1 MKFAQ
6 HLDAFFDIL
15 VGKKNQL
22 MLGVLAWEGLASAL
36 KISMDMSTAFAAVV
50 IEISWYVYDD
60 PSERLAW
67 KSLIGVSL
75 TQVSSV
81 NDVLGEL
88 SIGLELTDIKAALG
102 VDDRTVEPALVIF
115 AVKLTLVTSVKGYVL
130 VFLMSWL
137 MEFRNIKCILK

>member
-1 MKFAQ
+1 M
-6 HLDAFFDIL
+6 DAFFDIL

-22 MLGVLAWEGLASAL
+22 MLGVLAREGLTSAL
-36 KISMDMSTAFAAVV
+36 KVSMDMSTAFAAVV

-60 PSERLAW
+60 PSERLAG

-81 NDVLGEL
+81 DDVLSKL
-88 SIGLELTDIKAALG
+88 SIGLELTDIEAALG

-130 VFLMSWL
+130 VFLMS
-137 MEFRNIKCILK
+137 

>member
-1 MKFAQ
+1 
-6 HLDAFFDIL
+6 
-15 VGKKNQL
+15 
-22 MLGVLAWEGLASAL
+22 
-36 KISMDMSTAFAAVV
+36 MSTTFTAVV

-60 PSERLAW
+60 PSERLAG

-81 NDVLGEL
+81 DDVLGEL
-88 SIGLELTDIKAALG
+88 SIGLELTDIEAALG

-130 VFLMSWL
+130 VFLMS
-137 MEFRNIKCILK
+137 

>member
-1 MKFAQ
+1 M
-6 HLDAFFDIL
+6 
-15 VGKKNQL
+15 
-22 MLGVLAWEGLASAL
+22 
-36 KISMDMSTAFAAVV
+36 
-50 IEISWYVYDD
+50 
-60 PSERLAW
+60 
-67 KSLIGVSL
+67 IGVSL

-130 VFLMSWL
+130 VFLMS
-137 MEFRNIKCILK
+137 